1 MPDNDLPEDFFY
13 RTDKQRADRTKTFRQ
28 SRARGPSADVVSE
41 MHSLNTMYLSEANS
55 SVFYENFDESRDF
68 LAQQVREFVKYRNLD
83 LDQSMRNEWSHGSSG
98 ELSHGSSVFLDED
111 VVSFNYV
118 NELLTEEI
126 DSATI
131 DRVTRIYKR

>member
-1 MPDNDLPEDFFY
+1 
-13 RTDKQRADRTKTFRQ
+13 
-28 SRARGPSADVVSE
+28 
-41 MHSLNTMYLSEANS
+41 MYLSEANS